1 MDAGDEGEPQADGVP
16 RGGSE
21 GGEERAI
28 RYLGFFI
35 VRCKSNHILW
45 VRERSRC

>member
-21 GGEERAI
+21 GGEERANP
-28 RYLGFFI
+28 RA
-35 VRCKSNHILW
+35 IL
-45 VRERSRC
+45 VMLLLLTCA

>member
-28 RYLGFFI
+28 
-35 VRCKSNHILW
+35 KTNHVASWRL
-45 VRERSRC
+45 VKLSV